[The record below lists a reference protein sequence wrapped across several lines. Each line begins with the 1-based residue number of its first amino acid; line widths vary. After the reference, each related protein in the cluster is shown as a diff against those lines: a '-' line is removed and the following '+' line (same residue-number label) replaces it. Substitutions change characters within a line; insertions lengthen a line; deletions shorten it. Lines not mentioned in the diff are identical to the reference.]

1 MAPDEPSELP
11 AAARIKKGSMH
22 RIINHLIQ
30 LQDLMV
36 ARAQQEASMPGARL
50 AQLDSSIQTLF
61 GELPSDVAAQ
71 FRKIEKKGLLAVV
84 PISNGVCS
92 ACGMS
97 LPVSLVHEVHVGGAI
112 YHCPTCSRLL
122 YYPESSPRNIGK
134 RKRRSEPTKIGI
146 ERFSSPELMITDLK
160 SSERDD
166 VLEELCKKMEAEG
179 FVDNAS
185 KLLEEALKRE
195 AIISTAVDHGIA
207 FPHVRGVEGG
217 GLTMALGLS
226 RKGVKFSPSSRSLTR
241 VIFFMVIPTA
251 ASAFYLK
258 LLSGLNQTFQKD
270 ESREKL
276 FEAETPEQLWKL
288 LVKATKTTIQ

>member
-1 MAPDEPSELP
+1 MAPDVISELP

-22 RIINHLIQ
+22 KIINHLIQ
-30 LQDLMV
+30 LQDLTV

-50 AQLDSSIQTLF
+50 AQLDASIQTLHD
-61 GELPSDVAAQ
+61 ELPPDVAAQ
-71 FRKIEKKGLLAVV
+71 FRKIEKKGMLAVV

-112 YHCPTCSRLL
+112 YQCPICSRLL

-134 RKRRSEPTKIGI
+134 RKRRSEPAKIGI
-146 ERFSSPELMITDLK
+146 ERFSSPELMITGLK
-160 SSERDD
+160 SVERDD
-166 VLEELCKKMEAEG
+166 VLAELCTKMEAEG
-179 FVDNAS
+179 FIDNAS

-195 AIISTAVDHGIA
+195 AIICTAVDHGLA

-226 RKGVKFSPSSRSLTR
+226 RKGVKFSPGTRSLTR
-241 VIFFMVIPTA
+241 IVFFMVIPTA

-270 ESREKL
+270 EAREKL

-288 LVKATKTTIQ
+288 LVKATKATIQ